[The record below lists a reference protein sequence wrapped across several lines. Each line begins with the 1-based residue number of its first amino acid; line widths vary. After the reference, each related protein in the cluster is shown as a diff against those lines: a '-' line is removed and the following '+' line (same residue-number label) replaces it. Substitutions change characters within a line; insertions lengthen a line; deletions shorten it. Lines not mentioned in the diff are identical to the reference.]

1 MTQYGYLNYE
11 IEDNGKLID
20 YKVDNISITDDEKSF
35 IVDMIVEM
43 EDIDF
48 DSDPVY
54 ISLTFSLE
62 NDSSDIDILKEKAV
76 IKGKN
81 ILKRVLLEDAQQELF

>member
-1 MTQYGYLNYE
+1 M
-11 IEDNGKLID
+11 ID
-20 YKVDNISITDDEKSF
+20 YKVEHISLTNDEKSF
-35 IVDMIVEM
+35 LVDMIVEM

-48 DSDPVY
+48 DTDPVY

-62 NDSSDIDILKEKAV
+62 NDSTDLDIIKEKAV

>member
-1 MTQYGYLNYE
+1 M
-11 IEDNGKLID
+11 IEYKLE
-20 YKVDNISITDDEKSF
+20 NITLTDDEKSF
-35 IVDMIVEM
+35 VVDMTVEM

-54 ISLTFSLE
+54 ISISFSLV
-62 NDSSDIDILKEKAV
+62 NDSSDLDIIKEKAV
-76 IKGKN
+76 IKGRN

>member
-1 MTQYGYLNYE
+1 L
-11 IEDNGKLID
+11 IEYKLE
-20 YKVDNISITDDEKSF
+20 NISLTDDEKSF
-35 IVDMIVEM
+35 VVDMTVEM

-54 ISLTFSLE
+54 ISISFSLV
-62 NDSSDIDILKEKAV
+62 NDSSDLDIIKEKAV

-81 ILKRVLLEDAQQELF
+81 IFKRVLLEDAQQELF

>member
-1 MTQYGYLNYE
+1 M
-11 IEDNGKLID
+11 IE
-20 YKVDNISITDDEKSF
+20 YKVEHISLTDDEKSF
-35 IVDMIVEM
+35 VVDMIVEM

-54 ISLTFSLE
+54 ISLTFSLV
-62 NDSSDIDILKEKAV
+62 NDSSDLDVIKEKAV
-76 IKGKN
+76 IKGKS

>member
-1 MTQYGYLNYE
+1 M
-11 IEDNGKLID
+11 ID
-20 YKVDNISITDDEKSF
+20 YKLDNITLTDDEKSF
-35 IVDMIVEM
+35 VVDMTVEM

-54 ISLTFSLE
+54 ISLSFSLA
-62 NDSSDIDILKEKAV
+62 NDSSDLDVIKEKAF

>member
-1 MTQYGYLNYE
+1 M
-11 IEDNGKLID
+11 ID
-20 YKVDNISITDDEKSF
+20 YKVDNITLTDDEKSF
-35 IVDMIVEM
+35 VVDMTVEM

-54 ISLTFSLE
+54 ISLTFSLV
-62 NDSSDIDILKEKAV
+62 NDSSDLDIIKEKAV
-76 IKGKN
+76 VKGKG

>member
-1 MTQYGYLNYE
+1 M
-11 IEDNGKLID
+11 IE
-20 YKVDNISITDDEKSF
+20 YKVENITLTDDEKSF
-35 IVDMIVEM
+35 VVDMTVEM

-54 ISLTFSLE
+54 ISLSFSLI
-62 NDSSDIDILKEKAV
+62 NDSSDLDIIQERAV
-76 IKGKN
+76 IKGKS

>member
-1 MTQYGYLNYE
+1 M
-11 IEDNGKLID
+11 IE
-20 YKVDNISITDDEKSF
+20 YKVENISITDDEKSYV
-35 IVDMIVEM
+35 VDMTVEM

-54 ISLTFSLE
+54 ITLSFSLV
-62 NDSSDIDILKEKAV
+62 NDSSDLDIIKEKAV

>member
-1 MTQYGYLNYE
+1 M
-11 IEDNGKLID
+11 IEYKLE
-20 YKVDNISITDDEKSF
+20 NISLTDDEKSF
-35 IVDMIVEM
+35 VVDMTVEM

-54 ISLTFSLE
+54 ISISFSLV
-62 NDSSDIDILKEKAV
+62 NDSSDLDIIKEKAFT
-76 IKGKN
+76 KGKN

>member
-1 MTQYGYLNYE
+1 M
-11 IEDNGKLID
+11 IEYKLE
-20 YKVDNISITDDEKSF
+20 NISLTDDEKSF
-35 IVDMIVEM
+35 VVDMTVEM

-54 ISLTFSLE
+54 ISISFSLV
-62 NDSSDIDILKEKAV
+62 NDSSDLDIIKGKA
-76 IKGKN
+76 ILKGKN

>member
-1 MTQYGYLNYE
+1 L
-11 IEDNGKLID
+11 IEYKLE
-20 YKVDNISITDDEKSF
+20 NISLADDEKSF
-35 IVDMIVEM
+35 VVDMTVEM

-48 DSDPVY
+48 DSGPVY
-54 ISLTFSLE
+54 ISISFSLV
-62 NDSSDIDILKEKAV
+62 NDSSDLDIIKEKAV

>member
-1 MTQYGYLNYE
+1 M
-11 IEDNGKLID
+11 IEYKLE
-20 YKVDNISITDDEKSF
+20 NISLTDDEKSF
-35 IVDMIVEM
+35 VVNMTVEM

-48 DSDPVY
+48 DSEPVY
-54 ISLTFSLE
+54 ISISFSLV
-62 NDSSDIDILKEKAV
+62 NDSSDLDIIKEKAV

>member
-1 MTQYGYLNYE
+1 
-11 IEDNGKLID
+11 LID
-20 YKVDNISITDDEKSF
+20 YKVENITLTDDEKPF
-35 IVDMIVEM
+35 VVDMTVEM
-43 EDIDF
+43 EEIDI

-54 ISLTFSLE
+54 ISLSFALV
-62 NDSSDIDILKEKAV
+62 NDSSDLDSIKDKAV

>member
-1 MTQYGYLNYE
+1 M
-11 IEDNGKLID
+11 IE
-20 YKVDNISITDDEKSF
+20 YKVEHISLTNDEKSF
-35 IVDMIVEM
+35 VVDMIVEM

-54 ISLTFSLE
+54 ISLTFSLV
-62 NDSSDIDILKEKAV
+62 NDSSDLDVIKEKAV

>member
-1 MTQYGYLNYE
+1 M
-11 IEDNGKLID
+11 ID
-20 YKVDNISITDDEKSF
+20 YKVENITLTDDEKSF
-35 IVDMIVEM
+35 VVDMTFEM
-43 EDIDF
+43 EEIDI

-54 ISLTFSLE
+54 ISLSFALV
-62 NDSSDIDILKEKAV
+62 NDSSDLDSIKDKAI

>member
-1 MTQYGYLNYE
+1 M
-11 IEDNGKLID
+11 IEYKLE
-20 YKVDNISITDDEKSF
+20 NISLTDDEKSF
-35 IVDMIVEM
+35 VVDMTVEM

-54 ISLTFSLE
+54 ISISFSLV
-62 NDSSDIDILKEKAV
+62 NDSSDLDIIKEKAV

>member
-1 MTQYGYLNYE
+1 L
-11 IEDNGKLID
+11 IEYKLE
-20 YKVDNISITDDEKSF
+20 NISLTDDEKSF
-35 IVDMIVEM
+35 VVDMTVEM

-54 ISLTFSLE
+54 ISISFSLV
-62 NDSSDIDILKEKAV
+62 NDSSDLDIIKEKAF